1 MIAVTRQ
8 LTIIRFQHKRPNIDV
23 STWVSQVASTAAT
36 NLSFLYFLQGEVEQ
50 AEKYAEL
57 ARESDSYNPAAF
69 VNLGN
74 CHYQRGDL
82 EKAKELYVVALDN
95 DASCVEA
102 LYNLGLCN
110 KEESIN
116 IDSQKQALQEKNL
129 IIFIWAGTKKILG
142 GILCSN

>member
-1 MIAVTRQ
+1 M
-8 LTIIRFQHKRPNIDV
+8 
-23 STWVSQVASTAAT
+23 
-36 NLSFLYFLQGEVEQ
+36 YFLQGEVEQ

-110 KEESIN
+110 KGESIN
-116 IDSQKQALQEKNL
+116 IDSQKEALQTL
-129 IIFIWAGTKKILG
+129 AHL
-142 GILCSN
+142 

>member
-1 MIAVTRQ
+1 M
-8 LTIIRFQHKRPNIDV
+8 
-23 STWVSQVASTAAT
+23 
-36 NLSFLYFLQGEVEQ
+36 EQ

-110 KEESIN
+110 KGESIN
-116 IDSQKQALQEKNL
+116 IDSQKEALQEL
-129 IIFIWAGTKKILG
+129 AHF
-142 GILCSN
+142 